1 VKEIIDNI
9 KSLIKNLD
17 KVLKLLTKY
26 NKSKENLLDNAYLA
40 EKNLTE
46 ITKITDALPPFPIKT
61 SILNFIN
68 DEKEILEKAK
78 DDFRFSFGEKLSDLF
93 KKDGKTIKGQYP
105 TLRVGMYT
113 IKLNFEFGEA
123 QLFFGPEVEK
133 IKSKIPLNPTSIYD
147 SITKFD
153 KELNSEKIDPV
164 ELFKDFT
171 EAYKRRLLLTGKI
184 IGEKLPI
191 IEVLNEFVFIKQPQK
206 FFTDPKKENFRD
218 YSRIK
223 LSYLLY
229 ILRKSNNAVKGLKF
243 YVATFD
249 ATGDKKNSIWIPDN
263 DEGDGTYY
271 SYISIETE
279 NKVREVLF

>member
-1 VKEIIDNI
+1 MKEIIDNI

-46 ITKITDALPPFPIKT
+46 ITKLADVLPPFPIKT
-61 SILNFIN
+61 SILNLIN

-93 KKDGKTIKGQYP
+93 KKDGKAIRGQYP

-147 SITKFD
+147 SIIKFD
-153 KELNSEKIDPV
+153 KELNNEKIDPV
-164 ELFKDFT
+164 ELFKDLT

-206 FFTDPKKENFRD
+206 FFNDPKKENYRD
-218 YSRIK
+218 YPRIK